1 MLLQIRCH
9 FFIVHDI
16 LQSFKIVVAR
26 FIHVV
31 FDVFKGQVVPLKSF
45 GLLNKMTQQFV
56 CIVHLENIDWRWRF
70 HGNLVCFAI
79 NSPVEL
85 VMHFLVFLILKDI
98 VSLIMVLFS
107 LHEVAVFR
115 QLLFHL
121 IFKRLIRLNSRA
133 N

>member
-1 MLLQIRCH
+1 MLLQIGCH

-16 LQSFKIVVAR
+16 LQGFKIVVAR
-26 FIHVV
+26 FSHIV
-31 FDVFKGQVVPLKSF
+31 FDVFKGQVVPLKSL
-45 GLLNKMTQQFV
+45 GLLYKVTQQFV

-70 HGNLVCFAI
+70 HRYFVGFAI
-79 NSPVEL
+79 NGPIEL
-85 VMHFLVFLILKDI
+85 IMQFLVFLILKHI

-107 LHEVAVFR
+107 LHEVAVFG

-121 IFKRLIRLNSRA
+121 IFERLIRLNSRA